1 MNKES
6 ILEMSRQENKNK
18 DLVSKNAEL
27 NASMIAGISM
37 AVLSLVFYAAQIAF
51 HGTLNWGLFAII
63 ALYNAVLNIVRGI
76 KTSKKGAIVAGIIW
90 LLLTILLSVTH
101 ICTLIETSTIL

>member
-51 HGTLNWGLFAII
+51 QGTRNWGLFAII
-63 ALYNAVLNIVRGI
+63 ALYNAAMNIVQGI

-101 ICTLIETSTIL
+101 ICALIETSTIL

>member
-6 ILEMSRQENKNK
+6 ILAMSRQENKNK
-18 DLVSKNAEL
+18 DLVSKSAEL
-27 NASMIAGISM
+27 NAAMIASISM
-37 AVLSLVFYAAQIAF
+37 AVLSLVFYAAQIAL

-76 KTSKKGAIVAGIIW
+76 KLSKKGVIAAGVIW
-90 LLLTILLSVTH
+90 LLLTILLSVAH
-101 ICTLIETSTIL
+101 ISSLIETSTIL